1 MYFLVFNKVKSNRIC
16 NILLVYSVIFFL
28 LNLFFKTIILSIP
41 RELRQYYYFA
51 YTLLEYA
58 CFASIFFLI
67 VRNKSVKTLI
77 LVCSCFFVLFQIYY
91 VATFKTRVIDSVPIG
106 ISTILVFV
114 YVVAYMMQE
123 FRSAQNEVL
132 YEKYTFW
139 ISVGIMIYL
148 GLTFFFNIL
157 AYHIKLSG
165 ITKYWDIT
173 FAFDI
178 IKNGLFGLAIYLAT
192 RQKQKSAVAKT
203 ASIPFLD
210 MI

>member
-1 MYFLVFNKVKSNRIC
+1 M
-16 NILLVYSVIFFL
+16 YSVIFFL

-67 VRNKSVKTLI
+67 IRSKPFKTVI
-77 LVCSCFFVLFQIYY
+77 LVCSGFFFLFQIYY
-91 VATFKTRVIDSVPIG
+91 VATFQTKVIDSVPIG
-106 ISTILVFV
+106 ISTILVFI

-123 FRSAQNEVL
+123 FRSAQSEVL
-132 YEKYTFW
+132 YENFTFW
-139 ISVGIMIYL
+139 ISVSIMIYL
-148 GLTFFFNIL
+148 GLSFFFNIL
-157 AYHIKLSG
+157 AYHIKVSG
-165 ITKYWDIT
+165 ITKYWNIT

-178 IKNGLFGLAIYLAT
+178 IKNGLFGLAMYLAT
-192 RQKQKSAVAKT
+192 RRKQKSSIARPS
-203 ASIPFLD
+203 SIPFLD